1 MHSQRHF
8 IHHHDI
14 YIYHYHYRHDPH
26 HDDDPDHDHD
36 DDHDHH
42 AQYHAEVKG
51 ICRYVQLIREGGQAV
66 SCRESLG
73 GEILKIPKS
82 SGDENSFGQLPKVDN
97 IS

>member
-1 MHSQRHF
+1 MHPHRHL
-8 IHHHDI
+8 IHHH
-14 YIYHYHYRHDPH
+14 HHH
-26 HDDDPDHDHD
+26 HDDHDP
-36 DDHDHH
+36 DHH

-73 GEILKIPKS
+73 GEISKIPKS
-82 SGDENSFGQLPKVDN
+82 SGDENSFGQLPRVAK